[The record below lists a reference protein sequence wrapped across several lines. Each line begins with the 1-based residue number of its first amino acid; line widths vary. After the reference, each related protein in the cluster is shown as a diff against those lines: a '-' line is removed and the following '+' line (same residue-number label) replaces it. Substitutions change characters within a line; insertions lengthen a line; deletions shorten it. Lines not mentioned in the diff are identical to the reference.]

1 MEHLSAETLAR
12 LIDEEPQPDEAQ
24 HLADCERCASE
35 LKAFRGQTDALR
47 ALPEIVPPQGD
58 WHVLEARLRSEGLV
72 QSPGLFQTLGLAQ
85 TPEWMRAAAAILLF
99 LSGTA
104 TGAAVT
110 TGAASDLVGPSVAE
124 ATTVEDAASAMRLAE
139 EGYVAAFARYRELW
153 AQNGGETPVGD
164 PISRYAALEYLVS
177 VSQAAVRQAPADPFL
192 NGVLTSALGERDAMV
207 RLVSASG
214 DNWF

>member
-1 MEHLSAETLAR
+1 
-12 LIDEEPQPDEAQ
+12 
-24 HLADCERCASE
+24 
-35 LKAFRGQTDALR
+35 
-47 ALPEIVPPQGD
+47 
-58 WHVLEARLRSEGLV
+58 
-72 QSPGLFQTLGLAQ
+72 
-85 TPEWMRAAAAILLF
+85 MRRRAILLF